1 MEDKVQETI
10 AVHSEEIEHR
20 KKDIDHIIVKVDK
33 MDKSVD
39 YIKETLAEIRGGKA
53 VAVWFFGI
61 IGVIAGSLVTWWL
74 GK

>member
-1 MEDKVQETI
+1 MQETI
-10 AVHSEEIEHR
+10 AVHSAEIEHM
-20 KKDIDHIIVKVDK
+20 KKDIDHIIAKVDK

-39 YIKETLAEIRGGKA
+39 DIKETLAEIRGGKA

-61 IGVIAGSLVTWWL
+61 IGVIAGSLMTWWL

>member
-1 MEDKVQETI
+1 M
-10 AVHSEEIEHR
+10 

-39 YIKETLAEIRGGKA
+39 DIKETLAEIRGGKA